1 MQTPLCA
8 PAAASGDAASGRTC
22 PEVDFDPF
30 SDAMLAEP
38 FAAYEELRA
47 QAPVVRLAKYACY
60 AVLDYEPLCS
70 VLNDWEHF
78 SSAAGVGLNNYL
90 RDKPWRPKSIILEV
104 DPPDHNVT
112 RRVLNRVLS
121 RPAMERMRT
130 TFAAE
135 AADIVAALVARGE
148 FDGIGDLAEVYP
160 LKVFPDAVGLN
171 KTGRENL
178 LAYGTLAFN
187 ATCPHNHLFE
197 ESLRGSEQVIA
208 WIMSQCE
215 RQALT
220 PDGLGAHTFAA
231 VERGEVSELEAGM
244 LVRSLLSAG
253 VDTTINGLG
262 NALYCFARFP
272 EQWQVLRERPE
283 LVRGAI
289 DEILR
294 FEGAVMNFFRTTTR
308 EGTLAGYRIPQHE
321 KVLVLFSAGSRDPKH
336 WPDAHRFDITRETK
350 GHLGFGAGVHMCVG
364 QMVARLEVELILGE
378 LLKRVEH
385 IELAGA
391 PVRRLNN
398 ALRGLASL
406 PLRVS

>member
-1 MQTPLCA
+1 MQTEHPSV
-8 PAAASGDAASGRTC
+8 AASPGKPC
-22 PEVDFDPF
+22 PVTDFDPF

-38 FAAYEELRA
+38 FAAYEELR
-47 QAPVVRLAKYACY
+47 QLAPVVKLARHDCY
-60 AVLDYEPLCS
+60 AVLDYEPLNA
-70 VLNDWEHF
+70 VLNDWEHY

-90 RDKPWRPKSIILEV
+90 RNKPWRPKSIILEV
-104 DPPDHNVT
+104 DPPAHDVT

-121 RPAMERMRT
+121 RPAMEKMRR
-130 TFAAE
+130 TFAVE
-135 AADIVAALVARGE
+135 AADLVADLVARGE
-148 FDGIGDLAEVYP
+148 FDGVRDLAEVYP

-171 KTGRENL
+171 ASGRENL

-187 ATCPHNHLFE
+187 ATCPSNHLFE
-197 ESLRGSEQVIA
+197 ASLQGSEQVIA

-220 PDGLGAHTFAA
+220 PDGLGAQVFAA
-231 VERGEVSELEAGM
+231 VERGEVSEAEAGM

-272 EQWQVLRERPE
+272 DQWQLLRQRPE
-283 LVRGAI
+283 LARSAI

-294 FEGAVMNFFRTTTR
+294 FEGAVMNFFRTTTQDV
-308 EGTLAGYRIPQHE
+308 TLAGYHIPKHE
-321 KVLVLFSAGSRDPKH
+321 KVLALFSAGSRDPKR
-336 WPDAHRFDITRETK
+336 WPDADRFDITRDTK

-364 QMVARLEVELILGE
+364 QMVARLEVELILS
-378 LLKRVEH
+378 
-385 IELAGA
+385 ELAQRVTTLEMTGP

-406 PLRVS
+406 PLRVNSQ

>member
-1 MQTPLCA
+1 M
-8 PAAASGDAASGRTC
+8 RC

-30 SDAMLAEP
+30 SDAMLDDP
-38 FAAYEELRA
+38 FAAYEQLRA
-47 QAPVVRLAKYACY
+47 LGPLVKLRKYDCY
-60 AVLDYEPLCS
+60 AALDFDVLTT
-70 VLNDWEHF
+70 VLNDWQTF

-104 DPPDHNVT
+104 DPPDHDVT

-121 RPAMERMRT
+121 RPAMEKMRQA
-130 TFAAE
+130 FAVEAAE
-135 AADIVAALVARGE
+135 LVATLVARRE
-148 FDGIGDLAEVYP
+148 FDGVKDLAEMYP

-171 KTGRENL
+171 KVGRENL

-197 ESLRGSEQVIA
+197 ASMRGADQVIA

-215 RQALT
+215 RAALT
-220 PDGLGAHTFAA
+220 PDGLGAQTFAA
-231 VERGEVSELEAGM
+231 VDRGEVSEAEAGM

-272 EQWQVLRERPE
+272 EQWQLLKQKPGLARS
-283 LVRGAI
+283 AI

-294 FEGAVMNFFRTTTR
+294 YEGAVMNFFRTTTR
-308 EGTLAGYRIPQHE
+308 DTMLGGYALSRHE
-321 KVLVLFSAGSRDPKH
+321 KVLVPFAAGNRDPKR
-336 WPDAHRFDITRETK
+336 WPDADRFDITRETK
-350 GHLGFGAGVHMCVG
+350 GHLGFGGGVHMCVG
-364 QMVARLEVELILGE
+364 QMVARLEVELILTE
-378 LLKRVEH
+378 LLQRVDRLEMT
-385 IELAGA
+385 GK

>member
-1 MQTPLCA
+1 MNTTTNTQ
-8 PAAASGDAASGRTC
+8 AALPDQGREC
-22 PEVDFDPF
+22 PVVDFDPF
-30 SDAMLAEP
+30 SDEMLAEP
-38 FAAYEELRA
+38 FAAYEELRKLG
-47 QAPVVRLAKYACY
+47 PVLKLSRYGCH
-60 AVLDYEPLCS
+60 AVLDYEALNV
-70 VLNDWEHF
+70 VLNDWEHY
-78 SSAAGVGLNNYL
+78 SSAAGVGLNNYHIN
-90 RDKPWRPKSIILEV
+90 KPWRPKSIILEV

-121 RPAMERMRT
+121 RPAMEKMRQ

-135 AADIVAALVARGE
+135 AADLIADLVARGS

-171 KTGRENL
+171 KVGRENL

-187 ATCPHNHLFE
+187 ATCPRNHLFE
-197 ESLRGSEQVIA
+197 ESLKGSEAVIE
-208 WIMSQCE
+208 WIMSQCSRE
-215 RQALT
+215 ALT

-231 VERGEVSELEAGM
+231 VERGEVSEAEAGM

-272 EQWQVLRERPE
+272 DQWQLLRSKPE
-283 LVRGAI
+283 LARSAI

-294 FEGAVMNFFRTTTR
+294 FEGAVMNFFRTTT
-308 EGTLAGYRIPQHE
+308 EAVNLAGYHIPKHE
-321 KVLVLFSAGSRDPKH
+321 KVLVLFAAGNRDPQR
-336 WPDAHRFDITRETK
+336 WPDAARFDITRETK
-350 GHLGFGAGVHMCVG
+350 GHLGFGGGVHACVG
-364 QMVARLEVELILGE
+364 QMVARLEVELILAE

-385 IELAGA
+385 IELAGT